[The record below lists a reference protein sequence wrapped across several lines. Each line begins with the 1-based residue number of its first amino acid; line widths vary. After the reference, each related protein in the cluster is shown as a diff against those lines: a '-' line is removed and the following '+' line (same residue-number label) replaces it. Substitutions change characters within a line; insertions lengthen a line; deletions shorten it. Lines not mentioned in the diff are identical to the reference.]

1 VDHLYL
7 LDTHAILWFLS
18 GDERISTKSQ
28 KVISD
33 PKNRC
38 FISVASLWEMAIK
51 MKIGKLD
58 LAFDLK
64 ELATHLSKNN
74 IEILP
79 IAFEHILETMDLEDH
94 HRDPFDRIIIA
105 QAKSERLTIISK
117 DENFPKYA
125 HIKLIW

>member
-1 VDHLYL
+1 MNNLFL
-7 LDTHAILWFLS
+7 LDTHALLWFLN
-18 GDERISTKSQ
+18 GDERISPKAR
-28 KVISD
+28 KLISD

-38 FISVASLWEMAIK
+38 FISIASLWEMAIK
-51 MKIGKLD
+51 IKIGKLD

-64 ELATHLSKNN
+64 GLAAHLDNNN

-79 IAFEHILETMDLEDH
+79 IAFEHILETMGLEDH
-94 HRDPFDRIIIA
+94 HRDPFDRIIIS
-105 QAKSERLTIISK
+105 QAKFERLTIISR